1 MDDLNTAARPI
12 AHRPDDLRDH
22 AQAFTIKETF
32 MLYEL
37 RTYFCMPGRLPDL
50 NKRFETITLNIWK
63 KHGIVPVA
71 FWTNVIGESNA
82 TLIYVLQW
90 DSLADRE
97 RKWNAFATDPEWLS
111 ARAETEKNGPLIS
124 HFSNSIMAPT
134 TYSPLK

>member
-1 MDDLNTAARPI
+1 
-12 AHRPDDLRDH
+12 
-22 AQAFTIKETF
+22 

-71 FWTNVIGESNA
+71 FWTNVIGDSNA

-97 RKWNAFATDPEWLS
+97 RKWNAFAVDPEWLT

-124 HFSNSIMAPT
+124 HFSNAIMAPT
-134 TYSPLK
+134 SYSPMK